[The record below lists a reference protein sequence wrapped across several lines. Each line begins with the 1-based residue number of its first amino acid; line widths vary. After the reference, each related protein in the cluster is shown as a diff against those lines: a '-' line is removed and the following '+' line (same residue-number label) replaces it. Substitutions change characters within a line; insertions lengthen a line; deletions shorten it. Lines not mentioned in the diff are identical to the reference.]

1 MRIALTPKF
10 RTLLKKLGRTYRKV
24 NDDVEKLIVEL
35 ETGARPGVRLQGV
48 GGREVYK
55 VRLPNS
61 FAGIGKSGGFRVEYY
76 VGAESIS
83 LFLIWSKTQVDDL
96 PIDVTLQVLKEEIF
110 D

>member
-1 MRIALTPKF
+1 MLVYLTPRFKSQ
-10 RTLLKKLGRTYRKV
+10 LKQLRKSYRKV
-24 NDDVEKLIVEL
+24 NDDVGEL
-35 ETGARPGVRLQGV
+35 VSALEEGGKPGVLLQGV

-61 FAGIGKSGGFRVEYY
+61 SARIGKSGGFRVEYH
-76 VGAESIS
+76 VGADAIA

-96 PIDVTLQVLKEEIF
+96 PIEVTLQVLREEVF

>member
-1 MRIALTPKF
+1 MRILLTSRF
-10 RTLLKKLGRTYRKV
+10 RSQLKKLRKPYRKV
-24 NDDVEKLIVEL
+24 NDDVGEL
-35 ETGARPGVRLQGV
+35 VSALEAGARPGVLLQGV

-61 FAGIGKSGGFRVEYY
+61 SARIGKSGGFRVEYH
-76 VGAESIS
+76 VGADVIS

-96 PIDVTLQVLKEEIF
+96 PLELTLQVLQEEVF